1 MAQSQTSALG
11 RRWMDE
17 TSIACFVAD
26 RDDGTRCA
34 VRPGYGP
41 ARGGRRRRA
50 QSRSRARRIWRR
62 IGARRK
68 RTLNNLE

>member
-34 VRPGYGP
+34 VRPGPRWP
-41 ARGGRRRRA
+41 AAPGA
-50 QSRSRARRIWRR
+50 KPIPSVMWRR
-62 IGARRK
+62 IGARRESG
-68 RTLNNLE
+68 R